1 MDLRKWLLGAAG
13 AVAFGTLAG
22 PVQAAPAIGPAA
34 GAIASE
40 SSAVETVHWR
50 WRRHHYYRPY
60 YFAPSYYYYRPYRHY
75 YGGYGYWPGYRHYRH
90 HHWRHHRHWW

>member
-22 PVQAAPAIGPAA
+22 PVQAAPAVGPAA

-40 SSAVETVHWR
+40 SSTVETVHWR
-50 WRRHHYYRPY
+50 WRRHYYRPY
-60 YFAPSYYYYRPYRHY
+60 YFAPSYHYYRPYRHY
-75 YGGYGYWPGYRHYRH
+75 YYGGYWPGYRYY
-90 HHWRHHRHWW
+90 RHHRHHHHWW